1 MKMKKLFWTALGCLG
16 VVLGAVGAALPMLPA
31 FPFLLLA
38 AFSFGKSSERLYRW
52 FTGTKLYQK
61 NLESYL
67 QGKGMTP
74 AAKLRVM
81 ITVTLLMSVGFL
93 LMYLRGLFLPCLIL
107 AGIWVF
113 HLLYFALVVKTF
125 RPETEPG

>member
-52 FTGTKLYQK
+52 FTGTKLYRK